1 MSFMFAPTNALSSFR
16 KSSNTSSAFIQR
28 KCACGSKT
36 ASLTEECEECQQKK
50 LQRHSLTVNEP
61 NDRYEQEADRAANA
75 IISGKGLPFNI
86 SPVSNSNVQREE
98 PPKEKT
104 DEEKYK
110 EGAKKLG
117 EAFLETP
124 IGKQI
129 LERIKQDK
137 LVKGAT
143 DFIGTLPGKII
154 TGASAVGAVSALA
167 AAHKELPAQIPEIPL
182 DFLTP
187 GLSVNITYNGPLDKP
202 TDAAISFKFTE
213 QAPKAAVG
221 QKPPVSEADKFRAET
236 ARIAADQARFRA
248 SLKYPPGSPEDLQQK
263 AEDEAIKNAAARYN
277 SGPDVDAIIKK
288 YPALA
293 RPNTPSGLQLTP
305 PTFNPLGYL
314 PPSLFGDQFKFN
326 QPGET
331 KKKEDE
337 PTVQR
342 KAVNN
347 GSVEAAPPAV
357 EKTIQSAGQ
366 PLDRAT
372 LNFMETRF
380 GHDFSQ
386 VRIHADAE
394 AAASAKSVNASA
406 YTVGKDI
413 VFGTGQYSP
422 RTQEGRRLLAHELT
436 HVVQQQVGVVS
447 RRVQRASIPY
457 RQVTWDDF
465 KGAVPADPVWA
476 AETSSG
482 FVFPAWNA
490 KVDITDTKVECE
502 VKKQKSTKHT
512 AKASIDPSVFDA
524 VKATMDQDKSWVQS
538 KYKKPEDYCKKDVV
552 TNCEAEIKKQT
563 DAAKSTCDQDLVPC
577 QEAFDNG
584 KTRYSIEVGGKS
596 IEATSKDECSSKLI
610 PECVQAVSK
619 NIFYELKDAAKKSVV
634 KVTTKAEC
642 STDKFKEDC
651 TKHYTNLSAQLLK
664 HEQGHFDISNVMA
677 GKAQADLKTKS
688 ASFTATATECGKV
701 QANNEAIKQFK
712 ALDPST
718 KINERG
724 QAWLDLKDKAH
735 KDYDDKTD
743 HGLKPTEQ
751 AAWEKDIAAGLPAYD
766 LNKPAAP
773 TTVAPV
779 APVTPNP
786 GAVMADAPL
795 PP

>member
-1 MSFMFAPTNALSSFR
+1 
-16 KSSNTSSAFIQR
+16 
-28 KCACGSKT
+28 
-36 ASLTEECEECQQKK
+36 
-50 LQRHSLTVNEP
+50 
-61 NDRYEQEADRAANA
+61 
-75 IISGKGLPFNI
+75 
-86 SPVSNSNVQREE
+86 
-98 PPKEKT
+98 
-104 DEEKYK
+104 
-110 EGAKKLG
+110 
-117 EAFLETP
+117 
-124 IGKQI
+124 
-129 LERIKQDK
+129 
-137 LVKGAT
+137 
-143 DFIGTLPGKII
+143 
-154 TGASAVGAVSALA
+154 
-167 AAHKELPAQIPEIPL
+167 
-182 DFLTP
+182 
-187 GLSVNITYNGPLDKP
+187 
-202 TDAAISFKFTE
+202 
-213 QAPKAAVG
+213 
-221 QKPPVSEADKFRAET
+221 
-236 ARIAADQARFRA
+236 
-248 SLKYPPGSPEDLQQK
+248 
-263 AEDEAIKNAAARYN
+263 
-277 SGPDVDAIIKK
+277 
-288 YPALA
+288 
-293 RPNTPSGLQLTP
+293 
-305 PTFNPLGYL
+305 
-314 PPSLFGDQFKFN
+314 
-326 QPGET
+326 
-331 KKKEDE
+331 
-337 PTVQR
+337 
-342 KAVNN
+342 
-347 GSVEAAPPAV
+347 
-357 EKTIQSAGQ
+357 
-366 PLDRAT
+366 
-372 LNFMETRF
+372 
-380 GHDFSQ
+380 
-386 VRIHADAE
+386 
-394 AAASAKSVNASA
+394 
-406 YTVGKDI
+406 
-413 VFGTGQYSP
+413 
-422 RTQEGRRLLAHELT
+422 
-436 HVVQQQVGVVS
+436 
-447 RRVQRASIPY
+447 
-457 RQVTWDDF
+457 
-465 KGAVPADPVWA
+465 
-476 AETSSG
+476 
-482 FVFPAWNA
+482 
-490 KVDITDTKVECE
+490 
-502 VKKQKSTKHT
+502 
-512 AKASIDPSVFDA
+512 
-524 VKATMDQDKSWVQS
+524 MDQDKSWVQS